1 MIVQSAASPSKEP
14 PLSPARLQR
23 AQGTGCIGVA
33 HSEGRTRLKTF
44 FQEGCAKIRL
54 PRAHRGA
61 LEAVIINTSGGL
73 TGGDR
78 LDWHAEAGADA
89 RLSLTT
95 QACERIYRSAGG
107 DADVSTRLVIGEN
120 AHIDWLPQETIL
132 FERSRL
138 KRSLTVELAAGATF
152 TGVEA
157 VLLGREAMGEKA
169 RTARL
174 RDNWRIFR
182 EGRLIHAEATR
193 LTGADHER
201 DGLSLLAGNNA
212 FATLL
217 AIAPNA
223 DARLEPLRRLLPA
236 GAQADASAIGERL
249 VLRLAA
255 PSGLALRRVL
265 APAIVYLSGAG
276 ALPRLWTI

>member
-1 MIVQSAASPSKEP
+1 MF
-14 PLSPARLQR
+14 PARLQR
-23 AQGTGCIGVA
+23 ARGTGRIDVA
-33 HSEGRTRLKTF
+33 CSEGRTRLKTF

-54 PRAHRGA
+54 PRAHHEA

-73 TGGDR
+73 TGGDS
-78 LDWHAEAGADA
+78 LDWHAEAGSGAQ
-89 RLSLTT
+89 LSLTT

-107 DADVSTRLVIGEN
+107 EADVSTRLVIGEN

-132 FERSRL
+132 FEHSRL
-138 KRSLTVELAAGATF
+138 RRNLTVELAAGATF
-152 TGVEA
+152 SGVEA
-157 VLLGREAMGEKA
+157 VILGRKAMGEEA
-169 RTARL
+169 RTAWL
-174 RDNWRIFR
+174 RDDWRVLR

-193 LTGADHER
+193 LTGAGHER

-217 AIAPNA
+217 AIAPDA
-223 DARLEPLRRLLPA
+223 EARLEPLRRLLPA
-236 GAQADASAIGERL
+236 DAQAGASAIGERL

-265 APAIVYLSGAG
+265 APAIACLSGVG